1 MVKPIQIK
9 FPKYADINGVLCV
22 YQVGEYVPFDIRRVF
37 VVTAGKDDI
46 RGEHAHKQCNQLL
59 VCVAGEILVS
69 CDDGVAVTQYRL
81 ADMETGLLIPPGIW
95 AKEEY
100 IRSESAL
107 MVFCDRE
114 YEPDDYLR
122 NYDDF
127 KKYIETR
134 KLK

>member
-1 MVKPIQIK
+1 MLKSIQIK
-9 FPKYADINGVLCV
+9 FPQYKDINGVLCV
-22 YQVGEYVPFDIRRVF
+22 YQVGEDVPFDIRRVF
-37 VVTAGKDDI
+37 VVKAGKGDI

-69 CDDGVAVTQYRL
+69 CDDGEAVAQYRL
-81 ADMETGLLIPPGIW
+81 TDMQTGLLIPPGIW

-114 YEPDDYLR
+114 YEADDYLR
-122 NYDDF
+122 NYGDF
-127 KKYIETR
+127 KEFIGKR
-134 KLK
+134 KSK